1 MSNIFVQVCNIDEVV
16 QKAKLSA
23 EINLQPLHFL
33 NMSPFILD
41 IITVIGSIVI
51 GGIIAG
57 VCIIFLILFYLQ
69 LTTFTGSSS
78 SLQNRGKEKSSQP
91 SNKMQP
97 PAPIF
102 IYSSP
107 CHQEHAPPYS
117 YAFNVHKVVEHGDID
132 RILLETDAPY
142 FLPSGARKNSMNCSF
157 PGHVIYVAAKIAKLK
172 KMTLEQVLI
181 KNILNS
187 KLIYKRFFEQ

>member
-1 MSNIFVQVCNIDEVV
+1 MAVGECGLDYSHKNSIP
-16 QKAKLSA
+16 KATQIKVFTKQLEIAMKYKIPLVIHIRDA
-23 EINLQPLHFL
+23 EKDGLKVLK
-33 NMSPFILD
+33 D
-41 IITVIGSIVI
+41 
-51 GGIIAG
+51 AG
-57 VCIIFLILFYLQ
+57 VPEDFPIHRHCFGGNLEDAKTWLSNYSECKLG
-69 LTTFTGSSS
+69 FTGLVTYSHA
-78 SLQNRGKEKSSQP
+78 SQ
-91 SNKMQP
+91 
-97 PAPIF
+97 
-102 IYSSP
+102 
-107 CHQEHAPPYS
+107 
-117 YAFNVHKVVEHGDID
+117 VHKVVEHVDID

>member
-1 MSNIFVQVCNIDEVV
+1 MSSNDSTREIPISQTLEELLTDVEFEYSDNVTLQESTNNSTSSFTVRDVTNEGVTTIDDSENSIRTVGDPV
-16 QKAKLSA
+16 ADVTNEGIATNDDAKTWLSNYS
-23 EINLQPLHFL
+23 ECKL
-33 NMSPFILD
+33 
-41 IITVIGSIVI
+41 G
-51 GGIIAG
+51 
-57 VCIIFLILFYLQ
+57 
-69 LTTFTGSSS
+69 FTGLVTYSHA
-78 SLQNRGKEKSSQP
+78 SQ
-91 SNKMQP
+91 
-97 PAPIF
+97 
-102 IYSSP
+102 
-107 CHQEHAPPYS
+107 
-117 YAFNVHKVVEHGDID
+117 VHKVVEHVDID